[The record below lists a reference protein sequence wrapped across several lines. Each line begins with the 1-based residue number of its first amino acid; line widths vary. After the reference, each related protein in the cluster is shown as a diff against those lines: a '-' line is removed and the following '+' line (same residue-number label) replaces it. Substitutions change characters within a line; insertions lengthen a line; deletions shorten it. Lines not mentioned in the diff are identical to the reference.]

1 VTSSEA
7 AQLAEL
13 RRAIERQEPILVY
26 LYHPHWAFSE
36 FDLTKLEEPNPY
48 QEDCFTT
55 GDGACAMPDYAAW
68 TAASTEL
75 QEQAPQFFAMLERF
89 RLPLAD
95 IETMLKQVDVDGRPV
110 EDVAREWMEANQP
123 LVQEWVAQ

>member
-1 VTSSEA
+1 V
-7 AQLAEL
+7 
-13 RRAIERQEPILVY
+13 
-26 LYHPHWAFSE
+26 
-36 FDLTKLEEPNPY
+36 
-48 QEDCFTT
+48 
-55 GDGACAMPDYAAW
+55 
-68 TAASTEL
+68 
-75 QEQAPQFFAMLERF
+75 LERF